1 MGSRSIKKAAGLCLK
16 GKSINH
22 GEPFEIR
29 ILFLWNIIVKI
40 YSIYNKNTNTH
51 TKGEKHETE
60 NSTGYWKRTSWDDR
74 IFPGRGQVSHG
85 WAPQMRALSQPEG
98 NSSIRRDL
106 SGMRAENYHW
116 RVPSD

>member
-60 NSTGYWKRTSWDDR
+60 NSTGYLSDKKWDPFFC
-74 IFPGRGQVSHG
+74 IFV
-85 WAPQMRALSQPEG
+85 
-98 NSSIRRDL
+98 
-106 SGMRAENYHW
+106 
-116 RVPSD
+116 V